1 MIALLLLVIYQDI
14 IENILGENETFKHY
28 SAYYKPLCQES
39 LTLGVNDL
47 RLTTVTA
54 KKKFTLSQSEDRKGL
69 IFEIFV
75 KRRGENLEDKK
86 PNQRLSS

>member
-28 SAYYKPLCQES
+28 SGYYKPLCQEP
-39 LTLGVNDL
+39 LTLGANDL
-47 RLTTVTA
+47 RLTTVTTK
-54 KKKFTLSQSEDRKGL
+54 KKKFILSQSEDRKGL

-75 KRRGENLEDKK
+75 KRRGENLEDK
-86 PNQRLSS
+86 NQTKD